1 MCAPAAIGVAS
12 AATGILGA
20 VGGQADANSQYNA
33 QVAGIDASNAY
44 ATQRYNHQIQ
54 IKRNQ
59 WQRETQTYN
68 FAKQTY
74 ESQRQ
79 WNQAGANRAYNSV
92 NRKLS
97 DTFKRA
103 AFQDQEGFTKLLQ
116 MQGTLSATDQ
126 SGNTAD
132 MLQQD
137 VVAAF
142 GRGQAQQSEELS
154 DAVYAAGHE
163 MTDTWYDN
171 YNRDITAWSKVA
183 IPPSYGMDP
192 LPPQMQ
198 ARPAAPSSF
207 GMIAGIGSS
216 LVGGA
221 GQIWG

>member
-1 MCAPAAIGVAS
+1 M
-12 AATGILGA
+12 
-20 VGGQADANSQYNA
+20 ADANSQYNQ
-33 QVAGIDASNAY
+33 QVAAAQANNQW
-44 ATQRYNHQIQ
+44 ATARYHHQIQ
-54 IKRNQ
+54 IKRQQ
-59 WQRETQTYN
+59 WNRQVMQYN
-68 FAKQTY
+68 FEKQTY

-79 WNQAGANRAYNSV
+79 WNNAAANRAYNSV

-103 AFQDQEGFTKLLQ
+103 AFQDQEGFTKLMQL
-116 MQGTLSATDQ
+116 QGTLSATDQ

-142 GRGQAQQSEELS
+142 GRSQAVQSQELT
-154 DAVYAAGHE
+154 DATYAAGHE

-171 YNRDITAWSKVA
+171 YNRDVNAWAKVA
-183 IPPSYGMDP
+183 IPPEYGMDP
-192 LPPQMQ
+192 MPPQMQ
-198 ARPAAPSSF
+198 AMPGRPSSF

-221 GQIWG
+221 GRIWG